1 MGKFF
6 SSIITFVLG
15 GLLLLFMV
23 ANRTPVR
30 LGLDPFNAENPA
42 VALPFTMPLWAALFA
57 TLFLGYFLGA
67 FGMWLS
73 GSKTRQKL
81 SSQKKEL
88 KQLKQELSAALQ
100 TQKDQAE
107 SEKITPAL
115 RQDEDGNSS

>member
-1 MGKFF
+1 M
-6 SSIITFVLG
+6 
-15 GLLLLFMV
+15 LLFMV

-88 KQLKQELSAALQ
+88 KQLKQELSTALQ
-100 TQKDQAE
+100 AQETK
-107 SEKITPAL
+107 SENKKITPAL
-115 RQDEDGNSS
+115 KD